1 MSYSIVF
8 CLDCVMQ
15 YAFAKKKAGDVVKY
29 TPEEVMQFVQEEDV
43 KFIRLA
49 FCDVYGKQHN
59 VAIMPSELKRAFE
72 FGIAIDASA
81 IDGFGGEIRS
91 DLLLH
96 PDASTLIQLPWRPEQ
111 GKVVRMFCDIS
122 YPDGRAFDRDTR
134 SILKKAVAYAAEQGY
149 SFAFGAEME
158 FYLFEV
164 DENGEPTKIP
174 YDHAGYMDIAPDDK
188 GENIRREI
196 CLMLEQMGI
205 RPETSHHE
213 SGPGQNEIDFR
224 YSDPLTAADNAIT
237 FNVIVRTVAAQNGL
251 CANFSPKPLTDWDG
265 NGMHI
270 NISAKGDGKPD
281 PLPCVIAGILE
292 KIEEMTLFL
301 NPCEESYRRL
311 GHDKAPRYVT
321 WSAEN
326 RSQLIR
332 IPAAVGEYRRA
343 ELRSA
348 DPMANPYIAYAL
360 LIYAGLYGIEHELSL
375 PPTSDF
381 NIYTASAEALA
392 ALRKIPGS
400 LYEAAA
406 ITNAST
412 FIKDHLPESVI
423 SAYSH
428 S

>member
-1 MSYSIVF
+1 M
-8 CLDCVMQ
+8 
-15 YAFAKKKAGDVVKY
+15 KY
-29 TPEEVMQFVQEEDV
+29 TPEEVMQFVREEDV

-49 FCDVYGKQHN
+49 FCNVYGKQHN

-72 FGIAIDASA
+72 FGVAIDASA

-96 PDASTLIQLPWRPEQ
+96 PDASTLIRLPWRPEQ

-122 YPDGRAFDRDTR
+122 YPDGRPFERDTR
-134 SILKKAVAYAAEQGY
+134 SILKKAVADAAERGY

-158 FYLFEV
+158 FYLFKV
-164 DENGEPTKIP
+164 DEYGEPTRIP
-174 YDHAGYMDIAPDDK
+174 YDRAGYMDIAPDDK

-205 RPETSHHE
+205 RPESSHHE

-224 YSDPLTAADNAIT
+224 YSDPLTAADHAVT
-237 FNVIVRTVAAQNGL
+237 FHAVVRTVAAQNGL
-251 CANFSPKPLTDWDG
+251 CADFSPKPLEDWDG

-270 NISAKGDGKPD
+270 NISARGDGKPD

-292 KIEEMTLFL
+292 KIEEISLFL

-311 GHDKAPRYVT
+311 GHNKAPRYVT

-360 LIYAGLYGIEHELSL
+360 LIYAGLYGIEKELYL
-375 PPTSDF
+375 PPASDF
-381 NIYTASAEALA
+381 NLYTAPAQALA
-392 ALRKIPGS
+392 ALRKLPGS

-406 ITNAST
+406 ITNASS
-412 FIKDHLPESVI
+412 FVKECLPAAVI
-423 SAYSH
+423 AAYSRG
-428 S
+428 

>member
-1 MSYSIVF
+1 M
-8 CLDCVMQ
+8 
-15 YAFAKKKAGDVVKY
+15 KY
-29 TPEEVMQFVQEEDV
+29 TPEEVMQFVQEEEI

-59 VAIMPSELKRAFE
+59 VAIMPGELKRAFE

-81 IDGFGGEIRS
+81 IGGFGGEVRS

-122 YPDGRAFDRDTR
+122 YPDGRAFECDTR
-134 SILKKAVAYAAEQGY
+134 GILKQAVAVAAEAGY
-149 SFAFGAEME
+149 AFTFGAEME
-158 FYLFEV
+158 FYLFKV
-164 DENGEPTKIP
+164 DENGEPTKVP

-205 RPETSHHE
+205 CPESSHHE

-224 YSDPLTAADNAIT
+224 YSDLLTAADNAIT
-237 FNVIVRTVAAQNGL
+237 FNAIVRTVAAQNGL
-251 CANFSPKPLTDWDG
+251 WASFSPKPLPEWDG

-270 NISAKGDGKPD
+270 NIAAKGDEKMAL
-281 PLPCVIAGILE
+281 LPCVIAGILE
-292 KIEEMTLFL
+292 KINEMTLFL

-332 IPAAVGEYRRA
+332 IPAAVGEHQRA

-348 DPMANPYIAYAL
+348 DPTANPYIAYAL
-360 LIYAGLYGIEHELSL
+360 LIYASLYGIQHNLTL
-375 PPTSDF
+375 PPATDV
-381 NIYTASAEALA
+381 NLYNASSEALSS
-392 ALRKIPGS
+392 LKKLPVS

-406 ITNAST
+406 VTMSGSFAQAY
-412 FIKDHLPESVI
+412 LPEAVI
-423 SAYSH
+423 RAYSH
-428 S
+428 R

>member
-1 MSYSIVF
+1 M
-8 CLDCVMQ
+8 
-15 YAFAKKKAGDVVKY
+15 KY
-29 TPEEVMQFVQEEDV
+29 TPEEVMQFVQEEEI

-59 VAIMPSELKRAFE
+59 VAIMPGELKRAFE

-81 IDGFGGEIRS
+81 IGGFGGEVRS

-122 YPDGRAFDRDTR
+122 YPDGRAFECDTR
-134 SILKKAVAYAAEQGY
+134 GILKQAVAVAAEAGY
-149 SFAFGAEME
+149 TFTFGAEME
-158 FYLFEV
+158 FYLFKV
-164 DENGEPTKIP
+164 DENGEPTKVP

-205 RPETSHHE
+205 CPESSHHE

-237 FNVIVRTVAAQNGL
+237 FNAIVRTVAAQNGL
-251 CANFSPKPLTDWDG
+251 WASFSPKPLPEWDG

-270 NISAKGDGKPD
+270 NIAAKGDEKMAL
-281 PLPCVIAGILE
+281 LPCVIAGILE
-292 KIEEMTLFL
+292 KINEMTLFL

-332 IPAAVGEYRRA
+332 IPAAVGEHQRA

-348 DPMANPYIAYAL
+348 DPTANPYIAYAL
-360 LIYAGLYGIEHELSL
+360 LIYASLYGIQHNLTL
-375 PPTSDF
+375 PPATDV
-381 NIYTASAEALA
+381 NLYNASSEALSS
-392 ALRKIPGS
+392 LKKLPVS
-400 LYEAAA
+400 LYEATAVTMSGSFA
-406 ITNAST
+406 QAY
-412 FIKDHLPESVI
+412 LPEAVI
-423 SAYSH
+423 RAYSH
-428 S
+428 R

>member
-1 MSYSIVF
+1 M
-8 CLDCVMQ
+8 
-15 YAFAKKKAGDVVKY
+15 KY

-49 FCDVYGKQHN
+49 FCNIYGKQHN
-59 VAIMPSELKRAFE
+59 VAIMPSELKRAFDY
-72 FGIAIDASA
+72 GIAIDASA

-122 YPDGRAFDRDTR
+122 YPDGRVFERDTR
-134 SILKKAVAYAAEQGY
+134 SILKKAVADATGMGY

-158 FYLFEV
+158 FYLFQR
-164 DENGEPTKIP
+164 DEQGEPTTIP

-188 GENIRREI
+188 GENIRRAI
-196 CLMLEQMGI
+196 CLMMERMGI
-205 RPETSHHE
+205 RPESSHHE

-237 FNVIVRTVAAQNGL
+237 FHAIVRTVAAQNGL
-251 CANFSPKPLTDWDG
+251 CASFSPKPLADWDG

-270 NISAKGDGKPD
+270 NISAKGDGMPD

-348 DPMANPYIAYAL
+348 DPMTNPYIAYAL
-360 LIYAGLYGIEHELSL
+360 LIYAGLYGIEHGLRL
-375 PPTSDF
+375 PPASDF
-381 NIYTASAEALA
+381 NVYAASAEALA
-392 ALRKIPGS
+392 SLKKIPGS
-400 LYEAAA
+400 MHEAAA
-406 ITNAST
+406 IANAST
-412 FIKDHLPESVI
+412 FVKDHLPESVI

-428 S
+428 R

>member
-1 MSYSIVF
+1 M
-8 CLDCVMQ
+8 
-15 YAFAKKKAGDVVKY
+15 KY
-29 TPEEVMQFVQEEDV
+29 TPEEVMQFVEQEEV

-59 VAIMPSELKRAFE
+59 VAIMPSELKRAFV

-81 IDGFGGEIRS
+81 IDGFGGEVRS

-122 YPDGRAFDRDTR
+122 YPDGRVFERDTR
-134 SILKKAVAYAAEQGY
+134 SILKKAVADAAEKGY

-158 FYLFEV
+158 FYLFKV
-164 DENGEPTKIP
+164 DEHGEPTKIP

-205 RPETSHHE
+205 NPESSHHE

-237 FNVIVRTVAAQNGL
+237 FNAIVRTVAAQNGL
-251 CANFSPKPLTDWDG
+251 CASFSPKPLTDRDG

-270 NISAKGDGKPD
+270 NISARGTGKPD

-292 KIEEMTLFL
+292 KITEFTLFL
-301 NPCEESYRRL
+301 NPSEESYRRL

-348 DPMANPYIAYAL
+348 DPTANPYIAYTL
-360 LIYAGLYGIEHELSL
+360 LIYAGLYGIENDLFL
-375 PPTSDF
+375 PPASDF
-381 NIYTASAEALA
+381 NIYTASAEALMS
-392 ALRKIPGS
+392 LKKLPGS
-400 LYEAAA
+400 MYEAAA
-406 ITNAST
+406 ITNASA
-412 FIKDHLPESVI
+412 FVKDHLPETVI
-423 SAYSH
+423 AAYSH
-428 S
+428 R

>member
-1 MSYSIVF
+1 
-8 CLDCVMQ
+8 
-15 YAFAKKKAGDVVKY
+15 
-29 TPEEVMQFVQEEDV
+29 MQFVQEEEI

-49 FCDVYGKQHN
+49 FCDVYGRQHN

-81 IDGFGGEIRS
+81 IDGFGGEVRS

-111 GKVVRMFCDIS
+111 GKLVRMFCDIS
-122 YPDGRAFDRDTR
+122 YPDGREFERDTR
-134 SILKKAVAYAAEQGY
+134 HILKKAVADAAEKGY

-158 FYLFEV
+158 FYLFKL
-164 DENGEPTKIP
+164 DEQGEPTKIP
-174 YDHAGYMDIAPDDK
+174 YDRAGYMDIAPDDK

-205 RPETSHHE
+205 HPESSHHE

-224 YSDPLTAADNAIT
+224 YSDPLTAADNAVT
-237 FNVIVRTVAAQNGL
+237 FHAIVRTVAAQNGL
-251 CANFSPKPLTDWDG
+251 YADFSPKPLADCDG
-265 NGMHI
+265 SGMHI
-270 NISAKGDGKPD
+270 NISARGDGKPAL
-281 PLPCVIAGILE
+281 LPHVIAGILD
-292 KIEEMTLFL
+292 KIEEITLFL

-348 DPMANPYIAYAL
+348 DAMSNPYIAYA
-360 LIYAGLYGIEHELSL
+360 
-375 PPTSDF
+375 
-381 NIYTASAEALA
+381 SAFVKE
-392 ALRKIPGS
+392 
-400 LYEAAA
+400 
-406 ITNAST
+406 
-412 FIKDHLPESVI
+412 HLPEPVI
-423 SAYSH
+423 SAYSRR
-428 S
+428 

>member
-1 MSYSIVF
+1 M
-8 CLDCVMQ
+8 
-15 YAFAKKKAGDVVKY
+15 KY
-29 TPEEVMQFVQEEDV
+29 TPEEVMQFVQEEEI
-43 KFIRLA
+43 KFVRLA

-81 IDGFGGEIRS
+81 IGGFGGEVRS

-111 GKVVRMFCDIS
+111 GKIVRMFCDIS
-122 YPDGRAFDRDTR
+122 YPDGSVFERDTR
-134 SILKKAVAYAAEQGY
+134 SILKKAIADAAEKGY

-158 FYLFEV
+158 FYLFKV
-164 DENGEPTKIP
+164 DENGDSTKIP
-174 YDHAGYMDIAPDDK
+174 YDHASYMDIAPDDK
-188 GENIRREI
+188 SESIRREI

-205 RPETSHHE
+205 RPESSHHE

-237 FNVIVRTVAAQNGL
+237 FNAIVRTVAAQNGL
-251 CANFSPKPLTDWDG
+251 CADFSPKPLSDWDG

-270 NISAKGDGKPD
+270 NISAKGEGKPD

-311 GHDKAPRYVT
+311 GYGKAPRYVT

-348 DPMANPYIAYAL
+348 DPMTNPYIAYAL
-360 LIYAGLYGIEHELSL
+360 LIYAGLYGIEKDLHL
-375 PPTSDF
+375 PPASDF
-381 NIYTASAEALA
+381 NIYTASAEALVS
-392 ALRKIPGS
+392 LRKIPGS
-400 LYEAAA
+400 MYEAAA
-406 ITNAST
+406 TANASA
-412 FIKDHLPESVI
+412 FIKDHLPEPVI

-428 S
+428 R

>member
-1 MSYSIVF
+1 M
-8 CLDCVMQ
+8 
-15 YAFAKKKAGDVVKY
+15 KY
-29 TPEEVMQFVQEEDV
+29 TPEEVIQFVQEEDV

-49 FCDVYGKQHN
+49 FCNIYGKQHN

-122 YPDGRAFDRDTR
+122 YPDGRVFERDTR
-134 SILKKAVAYAAEQGY
+134 SILKKAVAYAAERGY
-149 SFAFGAEME
+149 SFAFGSEME
-158 FYLFEV
+158 FYLFKL

-196 CLMLEQMGI
+196 CLMLERMGI
-205 RPETSHHE
+205 CPETSHHE

-237 FNVIVRTVAAQNGL
+237 FNAVVRTVAAQNGL
-251 CANFSPKPLTDWDG
+251 YADFSPKPLTDWDG

-270 NISAKGDGKPD
+270 NISVKGDEKPD

-348 DPMANPYIAYAL
+348 DPIPNPYIAFAL
-360 LIYAGLYGIEHELSL
+360 LIYAGLYGVENDLYL
-375 PPTSDF
+375 PPASDF
-381 NIYTASAEALA
+381 NLYTASAEALA

-406 ITNAST
+406 IAGSST
-412 FIKDHLPESVI
+412 FIKDHLPETVI
-423 SAYSH
+423 KAYSH
-428 S
+428 R

>member
-1 MSYSIVF
+1 M
-8 CLDCVMQ
+8 
-15 YAFAKKKAGDVVKY
+15 KY
-29 TPEEVMQFVQEEDV
+29 TPEEVTQFVQEEEI

-81 IDGFGGEIRS
+81 ICGFGGEVRS

-122 YPDGRAFDRDTR
+122 YPDGTVFEGDTR
-134 SILKKAVAYAAEQGY
+134 SILKKAISAAESKGY

-158 FYLFEV
+158 FYLFKINEQ
-164 DENGEPTKIP
+164 GEPTKVP
-174 YDHAGYMDIAPDDK
+174 YDRAGYMDIVPEDK

-196 CLMLEQMGI
+196 CMMLEQMGI
-205 RPETSHHE
+205 QPESSHHE

-224 YSDPLTAADNAIT
+224 YSDPLTAADNAVT
-237 FNVIVRTVAAQNGL
+237 FHGVVKTVAAQNGL
-251 CANFSPKPLTDWDG
+251 CADFSPKPLPDCDG

-270 NISAKGDGKPD
+270 NISAKGRGKAD
-281 PLPCVIAGILE
+281 LLPYVIAGILE
-292 KIEEMTLFL
+292 KIGDMTVFL

-311 GHDKAPRYVT
+311 GHDKAPSYIT

-348 DPMANPYIAYAL
+348 DPMANPYLAYAL
-360 LIYAGLYGIEHELSL
+360 LIYAGLYGIEKKLSL
-375 PPTSDF
+375 PPSADF
-381 NIYTASAEALA
+381 NLYTAPAEVLA
-392 ALRKIPGS
+392 DYRKIPGS

-406 ITNAST
+406 AANASE
-412 FIKDHLPESVI
+412 FIRERLPQSVI
-423 SAYSH
+423 SAYTRG
-428 S
+428 

>member
-1 MSYSIVF
+1 M
-8 CLDCVMQ
+8 
-15 YAFAKKKAGDVVKY
+15 KY
-29 TPEEVMQFVQEEDV
+29 TPEEVMQFVQEEEV

-49 FCDVYGKQHN
+49 FCNIYGKQHN

-122 YPDGRAFDRDTR
+122 YPDGRVFERDTR

-158 FYLFEV
+158 FYLFKV

-174 YDHAGYMDIAPDDK
+174 YDRAGYMDIAPDDK

-237 FNVIVRTVAAQNGL
+237 FNAIVRTVAAQNGL
-251 CANFSPKPLTDWDG
+251 CADFSPKPLTDWDG

-311 GHDKAPRYVT
+311 GHDKAPRYVP

-348 DPMANPYIAYAL
+348 DPMTNPYIAYAL
-360 LIYAGLYGIEHELSL
+360 LIYAGLYGIENDLYL
-375 PPTSDF
+375 PPASDF
-381 NIYTASAEALA
+381 NLYTASAEALA

-400 LYEAAA
+400 LYEATA
-406 ITNAST
+406 IASAST
-412 FIKDHLPESVI
+412 FIKDHLPETVI
-423 SAYSH
+423 NAYSH
-428 S
+428 R

>member
-1 MSYSIVF
+1 M
-8 CLDCVMQ
+8 
-15 YAFAKKKAGDVVKY
+15 KY

-72 FGIAIDASA
+72 FGIAIDASS
-81 IDGFGGEIRS
+81 IDGFGGEVRS

-122 YPDGRAFDRDTR
+122 YPDGRVFERDTR
-134 SILKKAVAYAAEQGY
+134 SILKKAVAYAAELGY

-158 FYLFEV
+158 FYLFKL

-174 YDHAGYMDIAPDDK
+174 YDRASYMDIAPDDK

-237 FNVIVRTVAAQNGL
+237 FNAIVRTVAAQNGL
-251 CANFSPKPLTDWDG
+251 CADFSPKPLADKDG

-270 NISAKGDGKPD
+270 NISARGNGKPD

-348 DPMANPYIAYAL
+348 DPMTNPYIAYAL
-360 LIYAGLYGIEHELSL
+360 LIYAGLYGIENDLYL
-375 PPTSDF
+375 PPASNF
-381 NIYTASAEALA
+381 NLYTASAEALA

-406 ITNAST
+406 IASAST

-428 S
+428 R

>member
-1 MSYSIVF
+1 M
-8 CLDCVMQ
+8 
-15 YAFAKKKAGDVVKY
+15 KY
-29 TPEEVMQFVQEEDV
+29 TPEEVMQFVQEEEI
-43 KFIRLA
+43 KFVRLA

-81 IDGFGGEIRS
+81 IGGFGGEVRS

-111 GKVVRMFCDIS
+111 GKIVRMFCDIS
-122 YPDGRAFDRDTR
+122 YPDGSVFERDTR
-134 SILKKAVAYAAEQGY
+134 SILKKAIADAAEKGY

-158 FYLFEV
+158 FYLFKV
-164 DENGEPTKIP
+164 DENGDSTKIP
-174 YDHAGYMDIAPDDK
+174 YDHASYMDIAPDDK
-188 GENIRREI
+188 SESIRREI

-205 RPETSHHE
+205 RPESSHHE

-237 FNVIVRTVAAQNGL
+237 FNAIVRTVAAQNGL
-251 CANFSPKPLTDWDG
+251 CADFSPKPLSDWDG

-270 NISAKGDGKPD
+270 NISAKGGGKPD

-311 GHDKAPRYVT
+311 GYDKAPRYVT

-348 DPMANPYIAYAL
+348 DPMTNPYIAYAL
-360 LIYAGLYGIEHELSL
+360 LIYAGLYGIEKDLHL
-375 PPTSDF
+375 PPASDF
-381 NIYTASAEALA
+381 NIYTASAEALVS
-392 ALRKIPGS
+392 LRKIPGS
-400 LYEAAA
+400 MYEAAA
-406 ITNAST
+406 TANASA
-412 FIKDHLPESVI
+412 FIKDHLPEPVI

-428 S
+428 R

>member
-1 MSYSIVF
+1 M
-8 CLDCVMQ
+8 
-15 YAFAKKKAGDVVKY
+15 KY
-29 TPEEVMQFVQEEDV
+29 TPEEVMQFVQEEEV

-59 VAIMPSELKRAFE
+59 VAIMPSELKRAFA
-72 FGIAIDASA
+72 FGIAVDASA
-81 IDGFGGEIRS
+81 IDGFGGEVRS

-96 PDASTLIQLPWRPEQ
+96 PDSSTLIQLPWRPEQ
-111 GKVVRMFCDIS
+111 GKVVRMFCDIT
-122 YPDGRAFDRDTR
+122 YPDGREFERDTR

-158 FYLFEV
+158 FYLFKV

-174 YDHAGYMDIAPDDK
+174 YDRAGYMDIAPDDK

-224 YSDPLTAADNAIT
+224 YSDPLSAADNAIT
-237 FNVIVRTVAAQNGL
+237 FNAIVRTVAAQNGL
-251 CANFSPKPLTDWDG
+251 CACFSPKPLADWDG

-270 NISAKGDGKPD
+270 NISARGVGKPD

-292 KIEEMTLFL
+292 KITEITLFL

-360 LIYAGLYGIEHELSL
+360 LIYAGLYGIKEDLFL
-375 PPTSDF
+375 PPASDF
-381 NIYTASAEALA
+381 NVYTASAEELTS
-392 ALRKIPGS
+392 LRKLPGS
-400 LYEAAA
+400 MYEAAA
-406 ITNAST
+406 LTNASAFVKEHIPAT
-412 FIKDHLPESVI
+412 VI
-423 SAYSH
+423 AAYSH
-428 S
+428 R

>member
-1 MSYSIVF
+1 M
-8 CLDCVMQ
+8 
-15 YAFAKKKAGDVVKY
+15 KY
-29 TPEEVMQFVQEEDV
+29 TPEEVMQFVQEEEI

-59 VAIMPSELKRAFE
+59 VAIMPGELKRAFE

-81 IDGFGGEIRS
+81 IGGFGGEVRS

-122 YPDGRAFDRDTR
+122 YPDGRAFECDTR
-134 SILKKAVAYAAEQGY
+134 GILKQAVAVAAEAGY
-149 SFAFGAEME
+149 AFTFGAEME
-158 FYLFEV
+158 FYLFKV
-164 DENGEPTKIP
+164 DENGEPTKVP

-205 RPETSHHE
+205 CPESSHHE

-237 FNVIVRTVAAQNGL
+237 FNAIVRTVAAQNGL
-251 CANFSPKPLTDWDG
+251 WASFSPKPLPEWDG

-270 NISAKGDGKPD
+270 NIAAKGDEKMAL
-281 PLPCVIAGILE
+281 LPCVIAGILE
-292 KIEEMTLFL
+292 KINEMTLFL

-332 IPAAVGEYRRA
+332 IPAAVGEHQRA

-348 DPMANPYIAYAL
+348 DPTANPYIAYAL
-360 LIYAGLYGIEHELSL
+360 LIYASLYGIQHNLTL
-375 PPTSDF
+375 PPATDV
-381 NIYTASAEALA
+381 NLYNASSEALSS
-392 ALRKIPGS
+392 LKKLPVS
-400 LYEAAA
+400 LYEATAVTMSGSFA
-406 ITNAST
+406 QAY
-412 FIKDHLPESVI
+412 LPEAVI
-423 SAYSH
+423 RAYSH
-428 S
+428 R

>member
-1 MSYSIVF
+1 M
-8 CLDCVMQ
+8 
-15 YAFAKKKAGDVVKY
+15 KY
-29 TPEEVMQFVQEEDV
+29 TPEEVTQFVQEEEI

-81 IDGFGGEIRS
+81 ICGFGGEVRS

-122 YPDGRAFDRDTR
+122 YPDGTVFEGDTR
-134 SILKKAVAYAAEQGY
+134 SILKKAISAAESKGY

-158 FYLFEV
+158 FYLFKINEQ
-164 DENGEPTKIP
+164 GEPTKVP
-174 YDHAGYMDIAPDDK
+174 YDRAGYMDIVPEDK

-196 CLMLEQMGI
+196 CMMLEQMGI
-205 RPETSHHE
+205 QPESSHHE

-224 YSDPLTAADNAIT
+224 YSDPLTAADNAVT
-237 FNVIVRTVAAQNGL
+237 FHGVVKTVAAQNGL
-251 CANFSPKPLTDWDG
+251 CADFSPKPLPDCDG

-270 NISAKGDGKPD
+270 NISAKGQGKSDLMPY
-281 PLPCVIAGILE
+281 VIAGILE
-292 KIEEMTLFL
+292 KIGDMTVFL

-311 GHDKAPRYVT
+311 GHDKAPSYIT

-348 DPMANPYIAYAL
+348 DPMANPYLAYAL
-360 LIYAGLYGIEHELSL
+360 LIYAGLYGIEKKLSL
-375 PPTSDF
+375 PPSADF
-381 NIYTASAEALA
+381 NLYTASAEVLA
-392 ALRKIPGS
+392 DYRKIPGS

-406 ITNAST
+406 AANASE
-412 FIKDHLPESVI
+412 FIRERLPQSVI
-423 SAYSH
+423 SAYTRG
-428 S
+428 

>member
-1 MSYSIVF
+1 
-8 CLDCVMQ
+8 
-15 YAFAKKKAGDVVKY
+15 
-29 TPEEVMQFVQEEDV
+29 MQFVEQEEV

-59 VAIMPSELKRAFE
+59 VAIMPSELTRACV

-81 IDGFGGEIRS
+81 IDGFGGEVRS

-122 YPDGRAFDRDTR
+122 YPDGRVFERDTR
-134 SILKKAVAYAAEQGY
+134 SILKKAVADAAEKGY

-158 FYLFEV
+158 FYLFKV
-164 DENGEPTKIP
+164 DEHGEPTKIP

-205 RPETSHHE
+205 NPESSHHE

-237 FNVIVRTVAAQNGL
+237 FNAIVRTVAAQNGL
-251 CANFSPKPLTDWDG
+251 CASFSPKPLTDRDG

-270 NISAKGDGKPD
+270 NISTRGTGKPD

-292 KIEEMTLFL
+292 KITELTLFL
-301 NPCEESYRRL
+301 NPSEESYRRL

-348 DPMANPYIAYAL
+348 DPTANPYIAYTL
-360 LIYAGLYGIEHELSL
+360 LIYAGLYGIENDLFL
-375 PPTSDF
+375 PPASDF
-381 NIYTASAEALA
+381 NIYTASAEALMS
-392 ALRKIPGS
+392 LKKLPGS
-400 LYEAAA
+400 MYEAAA
-406 ITNAST
+406 ITNASA
-412 FIKDHLPESVI
+412 FVKDHLPETVI
-423 SAYSH
+423 AAYSH
-428 S
+428 R

>member
-1 MSYSIVF
+1 M
-8 CLDCVMQ
+8 
-15 YAFAKKKAGDVVKY
+15 KY
-29 TPEEVMQFVQEEDV
+29 TPEEVMQFVQEEEV

-49 FCDVYGKQHN
+49 FCNVYGKQHN

-81 IDGFGGEIRS
+81 IDGFGGEVRS

-122 YPDGRAFDRDTR
+122 YPDGRVFERDTR
-134 SILKKAVAYAAEQGY
+134 SILKKAVAYAAELGY

-158 FYLFEV
+158 FYLFKV

-188 GENIRREI
+188 CENIRREI

-237 FNVIVRTVAAQNGL
+237 FNAIVRTVAAQNGL

-348 DPMANPYIAYAL
+348 DPMTNPYIAYAL
-360 LIYAGLYGIEHELSL
+360 LIYAGLYGIENDLYL
-375 PPTSDF
+375 PPASNF
-381 NIYTASAEALA
+381 NLYTASAEALA

-412 FIKDHLPESVI
+412 FIKDRLPESVI

-428 S
+428 R

>member
-1 MSYSIVF
+1 M
-8 CLDCVMQ
+8 
-15 YAFAKKKAGDVVKY
+15 KY
-29 TPEEVMQFVQEEDV
+29 TPEEVMQFVQEEEI

-59 VAIMPSELKRAFE
+59 VAIMPGELKRAFE

-81 IDGFGGEIRS
+81 IGGFGGEVRS

-122 YPDGRAFDRDTR
+122 YPDGRAFECDTR
-134 SILKKAVAYAAEQGY
+134 GILKQAVAVAAEAGY
-149 SFAFGAEME
+149 AFTFGAEME
-158 FYLFEV
+158 FYLFKV
-164 DENGEPTKIP
+164 DENGEPTKVP

-205 RPETSHHE
+205 CPESSHHE

-237 FNVIVRTVAAQNGL
+237 FNAIVRTVAAQNGL
-251 CANFSPKPLTDWDG
+251 WASFSPKPLPEWDG

-270 NISAKGDGKPD
+270 NIAAKGDEKMAL
-281 PLPCVIAGILE
+281 LPCVIAGILE
-292 KIEEMTLFL
+292 KINEMTLFL

-332 IPAAVGEYRRA
+332 IPAAVGEHQRA

-348 DPMANPYIAYAL
+348 DPTANPYIAYAL
-360 LIYAGLYGIEHELSL
+360 LIYASLYGIQHNLTL
-375 PPTSDF
+375 PPATDV
-381 NIYTASAEALA
+381 NLYNASSEALSS
-392 ALRKIPGS
+392 LKKLPVS

-406 ITNAST
+406 VTMSGSFAQAY
-412 FIKDHLPESVI
+412 LPEAVI
-423 SAYSH
+423 RAYSH
-428 S
+428 R

>member
-1 MSYSIVF
+1 M
-8 CLDCVMQ
+8 
-15 YAFAKKKAGDVVKY
+15 KY
-29 TPEEVMQFVQEEDV
+29 TPEEVTQFVQEEEI

-81 IDGFGGEIRS
+81 ICGFGGEVRS

-122 YPDGRAFDRDTR
+122 YPDGTVFEGDTR
-134 SILKKAVAYAAEQGY
+134 SILKNAISVAESKGY

-158 FYLFEV
+158 FYLFKINEQ
-164 DENGEPTKIP
+164 GEPTKVP
-174 YDHAGYMDIAPDDK
+174 YDRAGYMDIVPEDK

-196 CLMLEQMGI
+196 CMMLEQMGI
-205 RPETSHHE
+205 QPESSHHE

-224 YSDPLTAADNAIT
+224 YSDPLTAADNAVT
-237 FNVIVRTVAAQNGL
+237 FHGVVKTVAAQNGL
-251 CANFSPKPLTDWDG
+251 CADFSPKPLPDCDG

-270 NISAKGDGKPD
+270 NISAKGRGKADLMPY
-281 PLPCVIAGILE
+281 VIAGILE
-292 KIEEMTLFL
+292 KIGDMTVFL

-311 GHDKAPRYVT
+311 GHDKAPSYIT

-348 DPMANPYIAYAL
+348 DPMANPYLAYAL
-360 LIYAGLYGIEHELSL
+360 LIYAGLYGIEKKLSL
-375 PPTSDF
+375 PPSADF
-381 NIYTASAEALA
+381 NLYTAPAEVLA
-392 ALRKIPGS
+392 DYRKIPGS

-406 ITNAST
+406 AANASE
-412 FIKDHLPESVI
+412 FIRERLPQSVI
-423 SAYSH
+423 SAYTRG
-428 S
+428 